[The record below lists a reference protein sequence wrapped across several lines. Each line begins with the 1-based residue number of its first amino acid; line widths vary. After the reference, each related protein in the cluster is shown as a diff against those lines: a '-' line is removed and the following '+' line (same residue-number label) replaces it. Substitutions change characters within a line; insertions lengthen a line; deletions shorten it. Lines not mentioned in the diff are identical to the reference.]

1 MKLGELSVEIRHATN
16 PEDFKQYSTERIRK
30 DFLVSDLFGEDE
42 VNTVY
47 THYDRVILGG
57 ALPVEKSLELTTP
70 VALKVD
76 YFLER
81 RELGVVNIGGL
92 GSVSVDGQ
100 RYEMAARECLY
111 IGQGHKDVVFASR
124 SSDEPAKFY
133 LVSTPAHQ
141 AYPVQ
146 KVNLQQAQAYE
157 LGTASESN
165 ERTLYRFIHAEGIQ
179 SCQLMLGM
187 TVLKPNNM
195 WNTMPAHLHDRRMEA
210 YLYFNLSD
218 KARVIH
224 LMGEPHETRHLIIQN
239 EQAVISPSWSIHSGM
254 GTSNYAFIWAMAGE
268 NYTFEDMDAV
278 AMEDLR

>member
-1 MKLGELSVEIRHATN
+1 MEIRHATN

-111 IGQGHKDVVFASR
+111 IGKGHKDVVFASR